1 MGRRLTRRQI
11 KKDEFITLM
20 DRMVHWLTQN
30 WRQAALGLGGAL
42 AVGLLWWAFTMI
54 LGSRTAAATRALDEA
69 VRVMEAPVGAAAPA
83 EAKLKFASEKE
94 RQEAADRALARVRG
108 FWFTPQARMARVLQA
123 RLLAEKGDLEGAMRE
138 LSAVASHRAAD
149 PAVRAAT
156 LDLLRLRLATGQ
168 VEAAIADLEAMASG
182 KDKRLPQDMAMFEL
196 GGAYERAGKIAQA
209 QEILRKLVENFPDSP
224 YKVEAQRKLSS
235 LS

>member
-20 DRMVHWLTQN
+20 DRMVHWLTEN
-30 WRQAALGLGGAL
+30 WRQAIIGLGGAL
-42 AVGLLWWAFTMI
+42 AVGLLWWAFTLI

-69 VRVMEAPVGAAAPA
+69 VQIMEAPVGAGAPA
-83 EAKLKFASEKE
+83 DAKVKFANERE
-94 RQEAADRALARVRG
+94 RQEAAAKALAKVRRY
-108 FWFTPQARMARVLQA
+108 WFTPQARMARVLQA
-123 RLLAEKGDLEGAMRE
+123 RLALEKGDAEAAMRE
-138 LSAVASHRAAD
+138 LAAVASHRAAD

-156 LDLLRLRLATGQ
+156 LDLMRLRLASGQ
-168 VEAAIADLEAMASG
+168 VEAAISDLEAMASG

-196 GGAYERAGKIAQA
+196 ASAYERVGKVQQA
-209 QEILRKLVENFPDSP
+209 QELLRKLVENFPDSS
-224 YKVEAQRKLSS
+224 YRVEAQRRLSS